1 MRKVLLLLLL
11 PITSFGQRNYT
22 QLLRDYMQ
30 EQVNEG
36 FTGAV
41 LIVKNDK
48 VLLRAGYGMA
58 NREWHIP
65 NGPNVKYRIGSI
77 SKQFTAVCILK
88 LMEEGKLKLND
99 KLSRDPA

>member
-1 MRKVLLLLLL
+1 
-11 PITSFGQRNYT
+11 
-22 QLLRDYMQ
+22 MQ